1 MGRSDPLDLDPVA
14 QGEGVRHSNLV
25 RPRQIVWLRS
35 APCEG
40 AAALD
45 AGGSVRG
52 GAAWGSLELAEIGA
66 PGVVSTG
73 VWVRDGLHSMGK
85 PHGAK
90 AWLGETQGRECG
102 CGGGSGRWCSLAC
115 ARSRVTK
122 RSTGLSLGRM
132 L

>member
-1 MGRSDPLDLDPVA
+1 MR
-14 QGEGVRHSNLV
+14 
-25 RPRQIVWLRS
+25 LRS

-85 PHGAK
+85 PHGVK
-90 AWLGETQGRECG
+90 AWLGETQGCECG
-102 CGGGSGRWCSLAC
+102 CGVLAWVLAGMWHAGRCSA
-115 ARSRVTK
+115 
-122 RSTGLSLGRM
+122 GN
-132 L
+132 